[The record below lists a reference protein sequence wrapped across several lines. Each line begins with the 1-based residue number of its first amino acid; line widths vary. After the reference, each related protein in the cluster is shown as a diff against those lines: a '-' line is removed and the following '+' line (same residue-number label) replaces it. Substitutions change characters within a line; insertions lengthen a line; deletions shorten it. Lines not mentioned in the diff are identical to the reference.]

1 MQTTP
6 QAEKPDR
13 KAMLSWAFY
22 DWANSAF
29 LLIVVSAFFPVM
41 LKQYWNFDS
50 DSSASTLL
58 LGAANSAA
66 GIVVALLAPIAGAV
80 ADRGSA
86 KKKYLAAC
94 TAVAIAATAALSM
107 VARGDWPMAIAM
119 FIIASI
125 GFSIALVFYDALI
138 LDVAKAEQVHFV
150 SALGYGLGYL
160 GGGLLLGLNVAM
172 TVWPQGFG
180 LTNSAQAV
188 RLSFALVA
196 LWWALFTIPLLLF
209 VREGRNS
216 EPVSG
221 AAAVV
226 AGLCRVVATLRQVRR
241 MRTVWLFLLA
251 YWCYIDGV
259 YTIARMAVD
268 YGMAIGLD
276 PKSLILALLMT
287 QLVGFPASVA
297 FGYAGERI
305 GARAAIFA
313 GIVAYSLATAWSY
326 YMTQMWE
333 FFVLAFMIGL
343 VQGGVQSLSR
353 SFYARLVPAS
363 QAGEFFGFFNMVG
376 KVATVLGPLMVG
388 ITASLTGSP
397 RLSILAVLLLFLAGA
412 SLLFLVEDAD
422 ARD

>member
-1 MQTTP
+1 MRSM
-6 QAEKPDR
+6 AHAGKSDR
-13 KAMLSWAFY
+13 KAMWSWALY

-29 LLIVVSAFFPVM
+29 LLIVASAFFPVF
-41 LKQYWNFDS
+41 LRQYWNADGDPTS
-50 DSSASTLL
+50 GTLM

-66 GIVVALLAPIAGAV
+66 SVVVALLAPIAGAI

-86 KKKYLAAC
+86 KKKFLAAC
-94 TAVAIAATAALSM
+94 TAVAVAMTAALYL
-107 VARGDWPMAIAM
+107 VERGDWPTAVALFIA
-119 FIIASI
+119 ASI
-125 GFSIALVFYDALI
+125 GFSIALIFYDAL
-138 LDVAKAEQVHFV
+138 LVDVAEEGRLHFT

-160 GGGLLLGLNVAM
+160 GGGLLLALNVAM
-172 TVWPQGFG
+172 TVWPRVFG
-180 LTNSAQAV
+180 LADSAQAV
-188 RLSFALVA
+188 RVSFVLVA

-209 VREGRNS
+209 VKERRNTDVLS
-216 EPVSG
+216 GG
-221 AAAVV
+221 AAVA
-226 AGLCRVVATLRQVRR
+226 AGLRQVVSTLRQVRK
-241 MRTVWLFLLA
+241 MPTVWLFLLA

-276 PKSLILALLMT
+276 PKSLIVALLIT

-305 GARAAIFA
+305 GAKASILA
-313 GIVAYSLATAWSY
+313 GIVAYSVATAWSY

-353 SFYARLVPAS
+353 SFYARLVPPS